1 MPVIPQ
7 IQKDGKFTIEFEDNK
22 LENYYKNSEGVK
34 FRENIMKFFPGM
46 NFKKHVFPHLD
57 KYTYNSIIPEKI
69 QSQISNEL
77 VLEKRYRLEFLK
89 KKHGGKLIFAIMTA
103 CLITITIPKWLLIRY
118 RDKER
123 KKFKFEERLKEEE
136 VYETLPN
143 VKRTR
148 EEQEKWYQKNNE
160 EE

>member
-1 MPVIPQ
+1 MENLQLNLKIINLKIIIK
-7 IQKDGKFTIEFEDNK
+7 IQKVLN
-22 LENYYKNSEGVK
+22 LEKILWNSFLEW
-34 FRENIMKFFPGM
+34 IL
-46 NFKKHVFPHLD
+46 KKHVFPHLD